1 MRASPATNGA
11 SNWRRRTRCIAAI
24 AVLCA
29 STTCAIA
36 ETPRPEAGSPPV
48 AGAETANPAA
58 VVDGKAAMDLFLDRL
73 MMAESGGRDGA
84 RNPRSTALGPFQFI
98 ESTFLEVVSRHF
110 AAETARLEPPAILA
124 LRTDRAFARR
134 AAEAFTRDNAAL
146 LVAAGLPATY
156 ANLRLAFF
164 AGAEGAIRILKA
176 DPDTPA
182 SRLLGAAAIGANAF
196 LARMTAGDMIAW
208 SARNL
213 AASRLSS
220 EAVTADLSRLSKSGR
235 ARHAVIA
242 ARCNRRLVSCRRWIA
257 LATRR
262 QATRQASRSTR
273 NSPKAPGLVRR

>member
-1 MRASPATNGA
+1 MN
-11 SNWRRRTRCIAAI
+11 RRIAAM
-24 AVLCA
+24 VLLCA
-29 STTCAIA
+29 STSYAAA
-36 ETPRPEAGSPPV
+36 EDPASA
-48 AGAETANPAA
+48 AGAPPAAGGAAHAPPNPAA

-98 ESTFLEVVSRHF
+98 ESTFLEVVARHF
-110 AAETARLEPPAILA
+110 AAETAKLETPAVLA

-146 LVAAGLPATY
+146 LVAAGLPASY

-164 AGAEGAIRILKA
+164 AGAEGAIRVLKA
-176 DPDTPA
+176 DPATPV
-182 SRLLGAAAIGANAF
+182 RQLLGAAAIGANAF
-196 LARMTAGDMIAW
+196 LARMTAGDVVAW

-220 EAVTADLSRLSKSGR
+220 EAVTADLSRLSKAGR
-235 ARHAVIA
+235 ARKATVA

-262 QATRQASRSTR
+262 IDRRQAASLPKRTPNAPAVLRRSSLR
-273 NSPKAPGLVRR
+273 N